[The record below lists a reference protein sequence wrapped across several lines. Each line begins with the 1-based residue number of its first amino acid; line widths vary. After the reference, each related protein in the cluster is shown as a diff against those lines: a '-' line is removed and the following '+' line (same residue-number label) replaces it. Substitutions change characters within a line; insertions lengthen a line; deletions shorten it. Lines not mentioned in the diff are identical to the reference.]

1 MCHWCV
7 TDFVWALFM
16 QSNAKPSFFP
26 HLSVTSSLEN
36 FHSRYKNELCPFGH
50 HLVCHVIGTQ
60 ELKELVFSV
69 TKPSMNRRHHPVP
82 AATASL

>member
-1 MCHWCV
+1 MSL
-7 TDFVWALFM
+7 TLFGPYLCKAM
-16 QSNAKPSFFP
+16 LNLPFS

-36 FHSRYKNELCPFGH
+36 FHSRYENELCPFGH

-69 TKPSMNRRHHPVP
+69 TKPSMIRRHHPVP